1 MSEWSM
7 EAFGGGGGGAILLD
21 GAAEAVARAVLAADA
36 LGPLD
41 VFKA

>member
-1 MSEWSM
+1 M
-7 EAFGGGGGGAILLD
+7 EAFGGGGAILLD